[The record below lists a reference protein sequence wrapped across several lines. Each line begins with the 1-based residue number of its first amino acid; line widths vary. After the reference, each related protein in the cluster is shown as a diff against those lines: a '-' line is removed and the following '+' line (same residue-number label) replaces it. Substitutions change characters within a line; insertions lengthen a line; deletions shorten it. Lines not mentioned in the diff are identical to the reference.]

1 MLEVDTSKILFVV
14 GGAFVGI
21 NDIIKKRK
29 NSAGSIGFGAK
40 VLASEDDDIN
50 VRENVL
56 PEDMIKYGI
65 IPEFMG
71 RFPIL
76 VGIDMLTKE
85 ELIRILTEPKN
96 SLVAQ
101 FKKIFKLDGVELNI
115 NKDALE
121 EIAEIATKNKTGA
134 RGLRSVLEKSLLKL
148 QFKLPKLSKNAG
160 LVSVEITGDFI
171 KNQTDPILVFKEKKG
186 KTKSVN
192 E

>member
-1 MLEVDTSKILFVV
+1 
-14 GGAFVGI
+14 
-21 NDIIKKRK
+21 
-29 NSAGSIGFGAK
+29 
-40 VLASEDDDIN
+40 
-50 VRENVL
+50 
-56 PEDMIKYGI
+56 MIKYGI

-76 VGIDMLTKE
+76 VGIDNLTKE

-171 KNQTDPILVFKEKKG
+171 KNQTEPILVFKEKKG

>member
-1 MLEVDTSKILFVV
+1 
-14 GGAFVGI
+14 
-21 NDIIKKRK
+21 
-29 NSAGSIGFGAK
+29 
-40 VLASEDDDIN
+40 
-50 VRENVL
+50 
-56 PEDMIKYGI
+56 
-65 IPEFMG
+65 MG